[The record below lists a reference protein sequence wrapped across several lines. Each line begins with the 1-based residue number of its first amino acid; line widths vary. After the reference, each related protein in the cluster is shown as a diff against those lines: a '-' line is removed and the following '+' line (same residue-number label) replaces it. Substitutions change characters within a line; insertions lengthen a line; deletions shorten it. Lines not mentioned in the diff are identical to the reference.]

1 MYHCLNVP
9 GLNESGSERPKTRKA
24 HTRKAHTRKAQN
36 NIVIKCIEGMY
47 YDDLMQCY
55 FYIIIYISIYC
66 ISVS

>member
-1 MYHCLNVP
+1 MIHVHQLY
-9 GLNESGSERPKTRKA
+9 ESGSERPKTRKA

-36 NIVIKCIEGMY
+36 VIVIKCIEGMY

-55 FYIIIYISIYC
+55 FYIIISISFYC